1 MARTID
7 EIYNSLLIE
16 KANHAELN
24 ALNSV
29 SRVAMWKLYFYV
41 VSVFQ
46 WVNEKMWDAFALSV
60 DDKIANQTVGKRE
73 WYRQLALNFQYGY
86 NLTSD
91 GKYDNSNLTQAQIDD
106 SKIIKYCSVTETSDG
121 KLRMKV
127 AKQLDNKPIQ
137 LNDGELAA
145 FSVYIDKLKFDGV
158 KILKESHAADNLKL
172 TIDIWYD
179 SLVIKSDG
187 SRIDGSSATPVKDGI
202 INYLNNLDYNG
213 EYSNTKLQDAL
224 QQVTGVKL
232 CTIKLSQSKYG
243 LYPFVNIDEKIVA
256 DAGFFVVNDAD
267 LIINYR
273 QYV

>member
-29 SRVAMWKLYFYV
+29 SRVAMLKLYFYV

>member
-158 KILKESHAADNLKL
+158 KILKERDR
-172 TIDIWYD
+172 
-179 SLVIKSDG
+179 KS
-187 SRIDGSSATPVKDGI
+187 
-202 INYLNNLDYNG
+202 
-213 EYSNTKLQDAL
+213 
-224 QQVTGVKL
+224 
-232 CTIKLSQSKYG
+232 
-243 LYPFVNIDEKIVA
+243 
-256 DAGFFVVNDAD
+256 VV
-267 LIINYR
+267 
-273 QYV
+273 

>member
-224 QQVTGVKL
+224 QQVTGVKR